1 VGRVQEESISRA
13 IHGGQVQV
21 GRYNAPIPFRVLSV
35 REESI
40 SSPRSNTRTAVHVD
54 WVRSGPVSHSID
66 REESPIRLLNET
78 VEKHNLEEI

>member
-1 VGRVQEESISRA
+1 MGRVQEESISRA
-13 IHGGQVQV
+13 IHAGQVQV
-21 GRYNAPIPFRVLSV
+21 GRYNAPIPLRALSV

-40 SSPRSNTRTAVHVD
+40 SSPRSKTRTAVHVD
-54 WVRSGPVSHSID
+54 WVRSGPVSNSID